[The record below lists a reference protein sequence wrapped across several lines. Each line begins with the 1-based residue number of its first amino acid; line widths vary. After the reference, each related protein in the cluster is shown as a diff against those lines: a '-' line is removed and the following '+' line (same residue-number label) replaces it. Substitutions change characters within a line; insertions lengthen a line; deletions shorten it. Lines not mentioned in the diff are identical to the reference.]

1 MADPNPTP
9 SPSVGRTSPSQAPA
23 ASRQAPS
30 AGEFRRYRLAR
41 TVVVGSFLTIAA
53 LVFALLVIA
62 AQNNQNAT
70 NIADKTFTTVLPVLA
85 AWMGTVLAFYFSA
98 QSQDRTSD
106 SLDRMISQA
115 AAAPTPGV
123 AISEKMIPFVSIKE
137 LYDLSKRR
145 PDQIKLSELQGK
157 FDLNAVPPIT
167 RLIFHDNGV
176 FRAVLHIGEL
186 NRVLTS
192 GKTPDNTFDDLL
204 KDPESLMRISKL
216 VVFVS
221 PSTTLAEAKTKLEAV
236 AGAQDIIVTDTGDAS
251 GRILGWLSNTDL
263 TKALTVN
270 S

>member
-41 TVVVGSFLTIAA
+41 IVVVGSFLTIAA

-98 QSQDRTSD
+98 QSHDRTSD

-115 AAAPTPGV
+115 ASV
-123 AISEKMIPFVSIKE
+123 ISWS
-137 LYDLSKRR
+137 
-145 PDQIKLSELQGK
+145 
-157 FDLNAVPPIT
+157 A
-167 RLIFHDNGV
+167 NGRSRTACV
-176 FRAVLHIGEL
+176 TETG
-186 NRVLTS
+186 S
-192 GKTPDNTFDDLL
+192 GPYT
-204 KDPESLMRISKL
+204 
-216 VVFVS
+216 
-221 PSTTLAEAKTKLEAV
+221 PSTPPAK
-236 AGAQDIIVTDTGDAS
+236 
-251 GRILGWLSNTDL
+251 
-263 TKALTVN
+263 
-270 S
+270 

>member
-1 MADPNPTP
+1 M
-9 SPSVGRTSPSQAPA
+9 
-23 ASRQAPS
+23 
-30 AGEFRRYRLAR
+30 
-41 TVVVGSFLTIAA
+41 
-53 LVFALLVIA
+53 
-62 AQNNQNAT
+62 
-70 NIADKTFTTVLPVLA
+70 
-85 AWMGTVLAFYFSA
+85 
-98 QSQDRTSD
+98 
-106 SLDRMISQA
+106 
-115 AAAPTPGV
+115 
-123 AISEKMIPFVSIKE
+123 
-137 LYDLSKRR
+137 
-145 PDQIKLSELQGK
+145 
-157 FDLNAVPPIT
+157 
-167 RLIFHDNGV
+167 

-204 KDPESLMRISKL
+204 KDPESLTRISKL